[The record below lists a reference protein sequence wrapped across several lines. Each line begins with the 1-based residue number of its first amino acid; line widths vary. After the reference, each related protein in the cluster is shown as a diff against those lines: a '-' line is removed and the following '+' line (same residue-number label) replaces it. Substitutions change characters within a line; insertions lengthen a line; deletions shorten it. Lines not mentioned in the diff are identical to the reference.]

1 MDSIAN
7 AVSDAC
13 EPQIVPDIEPY
24 TITDKTIIVVTVLPE
39 PEFIEMPESFRVNL
53 FRQPFITDDRKN
65 NTEIDDPKN
74 MSVNVGENVGD
85 VGEGVGDI
93 KTGILKLISDNNKI
107 SASRISKKM
116 SVAQRTVERYMK
128 ELREEKK
135 LIRHGSARGGYWEVK
150 M

>member
-24 TITDKTIIVVTVLPE
+24 TINDKTIIVVTVLPE

-74 MSVNVGENVGD
+74 MSVNVGD

>member
-1 MDSIAN
+1 
-7 AVSDAC
+7 
-13 EPQIVPDIEPY
+13 
-24 TITDKTIIVVTVLPE
+24 
-39 PEFIEMPESFRVNL
+39 MPESFRVNL